1 MSIGKKVRTCQFTTP
16 EVKVFFGFCYLLAVL
31 VSLWTIST
39 VKGVTADAY
48 QDRLEIYAR
57 CMATG
62 SDNPDCEQYKKQLE
76 DLSYP
81 ALDVIYLLLIAFLN
95 FSNLPFVVQF
105 KTFKHSVRRVTKRL
119 SSKSLSSFQ

>member
-1 MSIGKKVRTCQFTTP
+1 M
-16 EVKVFFGFCYLLAVL
+16 L
-31 VSLWTIST
+31 LWTNSSVRGI
-39 VKGVTADAY
+39 TADAF

-62 SDNPDCEQYKKQLE
+62 SGNPDCELYKKQLE

-81 ALDVIYLLLIAFLN
+81 VLDVIYLILTAFLN

-105 KTFKHSVRRVTKRL
+105 KTVKHSVRRVTKKL
-119 SSKSLSSFQ
+119 SNKSLTSDTKPQL